1 MSQYLERSELF
12 DQIIR
17 LAEEDR
23 KEPIRVI
30 QRFFSDY
37 RLHECRH
44 ILWSIVET
52 CLTTENSE
60 FSEPEERANLML
72 RYEHFEELLE
82 ASYLLWGKGGLS

>member
-1 MSQYLERSELF
+1 MSQYLEQSELF
-12 DQIIR
+12 DQVLR

-30 QRFFSDY
+30 QRFFTDY

-52 CLTTENSE
+52 CLTTDNSE
-60 FSEPEERANLML
+60 FSEPEERADLIL
-72 RYEHFEELLE
+72 RYEHIEELLE